1 MSETNGKRDMADV
14 PTFKYDKTFIYH
26 LNSNNRLNGE
36 HQDFK
41 VKIELTNGDI
51 RDYDSVVV
59 LSASVPKS
67 YYAIEDGR
75 NTFDLIEN
83 STTTTITITPGTY
96 SASDFVDL
104 IQQLLNDNS
113 SQGWTYAM
121 SINLST
127 AKYTISVSG
136 NGGNQPSIN
145 PKEVYEKFGLLRNT
159 PTAFT
164 GDSLTSI
171 NVCDMSP
178 ENDIFVHSTLARGAN
193 TNDDIIIDLFGSG
206 VPPYGRIQFFN
217 PEVDQY
223 AKDLNKT
230 SDTYRFYI
238 TDEDGNIKNL
248 NGVNWTATILFYK
261 KSTIPQKIKDVI
273 SLMAESL

>member
-1 MSETNGKRDMADV
+1 MTDV
-14 PTFKYDKTFIYH
+14 ETFKYERTFVFH
-26 LNSNNRLNGE
+26 LNSNNRINGN
-36 HQDFK
+36 HQDFEIK
-41 VKIELTNGDI
+41 VDITNGKI
-51 RDYDSVVV
+51 VDYDSVVV

-75 NTFDLIEN
+75 NTIDLIEN
-83 STTTTITITPGTY
+83 STTTTISITPGTY
-96 SASDFVDL
+96 SASDFTNL
-104 IQQLLNDNS
+104 IQGLLNDNS

-159 PTAFT
+159 ITAFT

-171 NVCDMSP
+171 NVVDMSP
-178 ENDIFVHSTLARGAN
+178 ENDIFIHSNISRGSN
-193 TNDDIIIDLFGSG
+193 TNDDILIDLFGSG
-206 VPPYGRIQFFN
+206 VPPFGRIQFFN
-217 PEVDQY
+217 PEPDQY
-223 AKDLNKT
+223 AKDLNTT
-230 SDTYRFYI
+230 SDVYRFYI

-248 NGVNWTATILFYK
+248 NGVNWTATLLFFK

-273 SLMAESL
+273 SLMAETI

>member
-1 MSETNGKRDMADV
+1 MGDIE
-14 PTFKYDKTFIYH
+14 TFKYEKTFIYH
-26 LNSNNRLNGE
+26 LNSNNRLDGD
-36 HQDFK
+36 HQDFN
-41 VKIELTNGDI
+41 VKIQLTNGDI

-75 NTFDLIEN
+75 NTIDLIEN
-83 STTTTITITPGTY
+83 AVTTTITITPGTY
-96 SASDFVDL
+96 SASDFTDL
-104 IQQLLNDNS
+104 IQGLLNTNS
-113 SQGWTYAM
+113 SQGWTYSM
-121 SINLST
+121 SVNIST
-127 AKYTISVSG
+127 AKYTISVTG
-136 NGGNQPSIN
+136 NGGLQPSIN

-164 GDSLTSI
+164 DDSLTSV
-171 NVCDMSP
+171 NVIDMSP

-206 VPPYGRIQFFN
+206 VPPFGRIQFFN
-217 PEVDQY
+217 PEPDQY

-248 NGVNWTATILFYK
+248 NGVNWTATVLFYK
-261 KSTIPQKIKDVI
+261 KSTLPRKIKDTI
-273 SLMAESL
+273 ALLAEELL